1 MSTFEFTIRILGGL
15 LSGYYLSQDIRLLHK
30 AEEAGDVVYAAF
42 SNSTAFPHVIQS
54 FLFLIIRLKSI

>member
-15 LSGYYLSQDIRLLHK
+15 LSSYYLSQDIRLLHK

-42 SNSTAFPHVIQS
+42 TNNTAFPHVIHLLS
-54 FLFLIIRLKSI
+54 FL